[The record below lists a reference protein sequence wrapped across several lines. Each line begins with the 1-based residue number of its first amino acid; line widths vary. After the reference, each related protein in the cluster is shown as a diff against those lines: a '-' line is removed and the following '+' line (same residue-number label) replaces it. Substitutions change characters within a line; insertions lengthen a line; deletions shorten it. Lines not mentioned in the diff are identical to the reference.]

1 VVKILSTVLALALI
15 WWVITDG
22 ALSSWAVGAPVMAMA
37 AWASLR
43 LNASSDSRISL
54 SGLLRFLPFFLWESL
69 RGGVDVARRT
79 LAPVL
84 RVEPDFIR
92 YQSRLHSKAA
102 RAFFANCVS
111 LLPGTLVADIKDEW
125 LEVHVL
131 NCGSDTEGE
140 LRRLEQVVARVFP
153 ASEGTV

>member
-1 VVKILSTVLALALI
+1 MVKILSTVLALALI

-22 ALSSWAVGAPVMAMA
+22 ALSSWILGVPVLAMA
-37 AWASLR
+37 VWASLR
-43 LNASSDSRISL
+43 LNASSDAQISL

-79 LAPVL
+79 LAPAL
-84 RVEPDFIR
+84 HVEPDFIR
-92 YQSRLHSKAA
+92 YRSRLPSQAA

-131 NCGSDTEGE
+131 NSDSDAEGD

-153 ASEGTV
+153 ASEGAV